1 MVQQEFGNASL
12 KLSSAEGAEPEAS
25 SPSYND
31 AGPAGAGKEI
41 ILIVEDDFL
50 IAMEAENALAD
61 AGFRVSGVAATAE
74 QALALAKKERP
85 SVVVM
90 DIRLAGARD
99 GIDAAGDLYRELG
112 LRCLFATANDDLRRE
127 SAPNLLRPS
136 DGSPSHTR
144 WGLWSLSSGTRW
156 GSPTSLRRG
165 SARKGC
171 SRRGRGT
178 PTV

>member
-1 MVQQEFGNASL
+1 MMVQQEFGNASL

-112 LRCLFATANDDLRRE
+112 LRCLFATANDDPATRVRAEPFTPIGWL
-127 SAPNLLRPS
+127 AKPYTM
-136 DGSPSHTR
+136 GSLVALVRHAVGKPD
-144 WGLWSLSSGTRW
+144 
-156 GSPTSLRRG
+156 
-165 SARKGC
+165 
-171 SRRGRGT
+171 
-178 PTV
+178 